1 MAWTCP
7 ECGRSFRRAGQ
18 SHECAPAL
26 ELDEYFATGPTWER
40 PIFEAV
46 FAHLES
52 LGPMTVE
59 PVSVGLFIK
68 SDGSFVELRPK
79 AKWVALSFPL
89 ARRLQSPR
97 ISRKPVGSGRK
108 IVHFVNLTSPDE
120 VDDELRGWL
129 TEAFDQFGRA

>member
-1 MAWTCP
+1 
-7 ECGRSFRRAGQ
+7 
-18 SHECAPAL
+18 
-26 ELDEYFATGPTWER
+26 
-40 PIFEAV
+40 
-46 FAHLES
+46 
-52 LGPMTVE
+52 MTVE

-97 ISRKPVGSGRK
+97 ISPKPVGSGRK